1 MLDEESFS
9 VVIWALLYA
18 TIFAPFV
25 FRWLLNRYVKARGL
39 EGRGGPDARALAE
52 EGDDSGAYSE
62 SHAEKGSKKLEYGN
76 GTEDNNLDLA
86 AIDVGAFE
94 DGNMKPRSATPK
106 LPVKGDSAMLSGKA
120 AAASMHR
127 SGNGFL
133 CCLFFK
139 RILV

>member
-25 FRWLLNRYVKARGL
+25 FRALLNRYVKTRGL
-39 EGRGGPDARALAE
+39 EGRGGPDANHLAE
-52 EGDDSGAYSE
+52 AGDEGGAYSE
-62 SHAEKGSKKLEYGN
+62 SHAEKGSKKLEYGD
-76 GTEDNNLDLA
+76 GMDDNRDLA

-94 DGNMKPRSATPK
+94 DGAVKPRAVMPK
-106 LPVKGDSAMLSGKA
+106 LPGKSDSSMLTGKA
-120 AAASMHR
+120 AAAGMHG